1 MKTKPIAIF
10 GEVLFDHFPD
20 GKKILGGAPF
30 NVAWHLQAFGLQPDF
45 ISRVGNDVQARQI
58 ELMMQSWGLTTAN
71 LQVDSKYPTGHVA
84 VSLDNNEPSYAIL
97 DDQAYDFIA
106 VEDLRVSD
114 AYAIVYH
121 GSLALRHDLSK
132 QTLSHLLKNHRG
144 KVFVDVNLRAPWWHA
159 EQLDEWLHH
168 ADWLKLN
175 SDELRQLSPEAED
188 ITAAMRRMLTH
199 YKLELMVVTLGSEGA
214 LALTESG
221 ELVSVHP
228 PTPPLLIDTVG
239 AGDAFSAVLLL
250 GLYSGWSLSLTLE
263 RAQTF
268 ASALLGQPGA
278 TVQNIAFYRSFSDS
292 WQLPLTDN

>member
-20 GKKILGGAPF
+20 SKKILGGAPF

-58 ELMMQSWGLTTAN
+58 ELIMQSWGLTTAN
-71 LQVDSKYPTGHVA
+71 LQVDSKHPTGHVV

-132 QTLSHLLKNHRG
+132 QTLRHLLKNHRG
-144 KVFVDVNLRAPWWHA
+144 KVFVDVNLRSPWWHT
-159 EQLDEWLHH
+159 ERLDEWLHH

-175 SDELRQLSPEAED
+175 SDELRQLLPEAED
-188 ITAAMRRMLTH
+188 ITTAMRRMLTH
-199 YKLELMVVTLGSEGA
+199 YKLQLIVVTLGSEGA
-214 LALTESG
+214 LALTEDG

-228 PTPPLLIDTVG
+228 PTPLLLIDTVG

-250 GLYSGWSLSLTLE
+250 GLYSGWSLSLTME
-263 RAQTF
+263 RAQAF
-268 ASALLGQPGA
+268 ACALLGQPGA
-278 TVQNIAFYRSFSDS
+278 TVQNIDFYRSFSDS
-292 WQLPLTDN
+292 WRLPLTDN